1 MTDFYQRLADTSLRL
16 IADKGVPC
24 VITSLP
30 SSGGFDP
37 STGLPLDD
45 IPATSQDARC
55 VVLNYSKAIT
65 NMPES
70 LVQQGDKKILI
81 AAKGVAMPTIG
92 GTIAVGSNKYTIV
105 SVIDQDPTRAL
116 ALVYEVHGR
125 E

>member
-1 MTDFYQRLADTSLRL
+1 MSEFYQRLADTSLRL
-16 IADKGVPC
+16 IADKGVTC

-30 SSGGFDP
+30 KQGGFDP

-45 IPATSQDARC
+45 VPATSQNAQC
-55 VVLNYSKAIT
+55 VVLNYSDAIK

-81 AAKGVAMPTIG
+81 AAKGVDMPTIG
-92 GTIAVGSNKYTIV
+92 STIAVLDKSYTV
-105 SVIDQDPTRAL
+105 VEAKDVKPADVAL
-116 ALVYEVHGR
+116 IYEIHGR

>member
-1 MTDFYQRLADTSLRL
+1 MSSFYQRLANTSLRL

-30 SSGGFDP
+30 RQGGFDP
-37 STGLPLDD
+37 LTGFELPDL
-45 IPATSQDARC
+45 PATTQDAQC
-55 VVLNYSKAIT
+55 VVLNYSKVVT

-81 AAKGVAMPTIG
+81 AAKGVDMPSIG
-92 GTIAVGSNKYTIV
+92 STIAVLDKSYTVVAAKDIKPADV
-105 SVIDQDPTRAL
+105 AL
-116 ALVYEVHGR
+116 IYEVHGR

>member
-16 IADKGVPC
+16 IADKGAPC

-30 SSGGFDP
+30 KQGGFDAV
-37 STGLPLDD
+37 TGLQLPDM
-45 IPATSQDARC
+45 PATSQDAQC
-55 VVLNYSKAIT
+55 IVLNYSKNIT

-81 AAKGVAMPTIG
+81 AAKGVVMPTIG
-92 GTIAVGSNKYTIV
+92 STIAVLDKSYTVVEAKDIKPADV
-105 SVIDQDPTRAL
+105 AL
-116 ALVYEVHGR
+116 IYEIHGR